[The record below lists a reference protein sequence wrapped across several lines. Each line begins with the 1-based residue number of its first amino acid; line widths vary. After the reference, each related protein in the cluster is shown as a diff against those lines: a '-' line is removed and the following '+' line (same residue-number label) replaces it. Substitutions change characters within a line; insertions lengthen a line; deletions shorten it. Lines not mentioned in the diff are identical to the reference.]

1 MEGGGGGGGAQS
13 AQPQKTKK
21 KKKNRL
27 DRVQALFPCEMVI
40 CDLGGPATSGL

>member
-1 MEGGGGGGGAQS
+1 MEGGGGGGGHNPPS
-13 AQPQKTKK
+13 PRRQKR
-21 KKKNRL
+21 KKNRL